1 MIKHGQTEF
10 VHATRRRGFVS
21 ASHAWKWF
29 GVNRCDGKW
38 NIALAVDEMHL

>member
-1 MIKHGQTEF
+1 MIEHGQTEF

-29 GVNRCDGKW
+29 GVNRCDGER
-38 NIALAVDEMHL
+38 NTALAVDEKHL